1 MSYSIFLSILL
12 FFVHLYVQSF
22 TSFTDGILPDSGV
35 MDIVNMTDLRLHSW
49 RLLEDPA
56 IADHTTKDSL
66 VIPYDVCDD
75 CLRQGV

>member
-1 MSYSIFLSILL
+1 
-12 FFVHLYVQSF
+12 
-22 TSFTDGILPDSGV
+22 

-75 CLRQGV
+75 CLRQGI